1 MQLTAL
7 DVDGVPKTI
16 TLNNVMFLPQVCY
29 NLLSVPTLVAR
40 GSTFIDSP
48 EGANLHTPQGIIFP
62 LHRIGSLLHL
72 KQVSSPVAPVAVRD
86 TALVVSDINLWHRRL
101 GHLNYDDV
109 QTVLRQHDIPAS
121 SKHKSFCESC
131 VMAKSQRAA
140 ASKEAIQ
147 RQTAPKDLVFTD
159 LNGPMDTSPV
169 GFPGTKYVVIFVD
182 DCTRFAVLYFLKT
195 KDEVLDAFREFCGT
209 VFAPKV
215 LQCDNDSVY
224 RSKAFQGLCTTQ
236 GITLRYSAPYC
247 QYQNGIAERSWRTLL
262 EASRA
267 LLHSAQL
274 PTSFW
279 AFAMAHANYIRNRV
293 PTSHLHLEQSD
304 NPFEAMFGIQ
314 PEILHLREFGCS
326 AYVHVADSQRTKW
339 QSKARRGIYVGRNG
353 KSKTDLIYFKD
364 THTVVESAH
373 VIYDE
378 STTTSP
384 SVTSSQSVGDAAPS
398 VVPVPVPVTAQ
409 PPATVSEERENLT
422 TSVKPY
428 FVERDVLG
436 GTGHNYD
443 SAIIMISCKKS
454 RCRACFLPLRIC
466 QK

>member
-1 MQLTAL
+1 
-7 DVDGVPKTI
+7 
-16 TLNNVMFLPQVCY
+16 
-29 NLLSVPTLVAR
+29 
-40 GSTFIDSP
+40 
-48 EGANLHTPQGIIFP
+48 
-62 LHRIGSLLHL
+62 
-72 KQVSSPVAPVAVRD
+72 
-86 TALVVSDINLWHRRL
+86 
-101 GHLNYDDV
+101 
-109 QTVLRQHDIPAS
+109 
-121 SKHKSFCESC
+121 
-131 VMAKSQRAA
+131 MAKSQRAA

-384 SVTSSQSVGDAAPS
+384 SVTSSQSVNDAAPS

-428 FVERDVLG
+428 FVERDVLLP
-436 GTGHNYD
+436 D
-443 SAIIMISCKKS
+443 SDTTLNQREKHSSVARRPISM
-454 RCRACFLPLRIC
+454 LPLMKSSPAVSAERDD
-466 QK
+466 